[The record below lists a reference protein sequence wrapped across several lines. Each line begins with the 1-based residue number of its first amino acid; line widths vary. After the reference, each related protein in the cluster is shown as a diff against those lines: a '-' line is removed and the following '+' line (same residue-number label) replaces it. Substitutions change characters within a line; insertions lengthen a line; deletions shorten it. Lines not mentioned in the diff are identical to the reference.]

1 MPSLILHG
9 GAGRMAN
16 MDADRE
22 VTYRAALREACAEG
36 AAVLRRGGSALDA
49 SVTANACMEDSGV
62 FNAGLGSV
70 LTSDGAVE
78 MDAAVM
84 VGSDRDIGAV
94 CGIEGVA
101 NPIVVARHVMEHTPH
116 ALLQGAGA
124 NQFARR
130 LGLKFREGFPSEA
143 RIRDWSRRKA
153 AVAEGN
159 TTLEALGGVLGDDRK
174 SQGSHAKADP
184 TGSTP
189 AVVAQDSGL
198 DVSGDTVGAAA
209 CDASGCLV
217 AGVTTGGV
225 WMKLPGRVGD
235 VPMPGAGY
243 WAVDGQGVAIGTGI
257 GETILRTLL
266 TREVVDR
273 MAEGP
278 AEACRQGIALL
289 ESFFG
294 TGQAGVIALSPSG
307 EPGFALNTSG
317 MGRAFWCDGMDEP
330 GVAVWPDEDWD
341 RPGAR

>member
-16 MDADRE
+16 MDAERE
-22 VTYRAALREACAEG
+22 VIYRAALREAAVEG
-36 AAVLRRGGSALDA
+36 ALVLRRGGSALDA
-49 SVTANACMEDSGV
+49 SVTANAAMEDSGV

-84 VGSDRDIGAV
+84 VGADRDIGAV

-101 NPIVVARHVMEHTPH
+101 NAIVVARHVMEHTPH
-116 ALLQGAGA
+116 CLLQGEGA
-124 NQFARR
+124 TRFARQR
-130 LGLKFREGFPSEA
+130 GLKFREGFPSEA

-153 AVAEGN
+153 AISTGAATVES
-159 TTLEALGGVLGDDRK
+159 LGGVLGDDR
-174 SQGSHAKADP
+174 
-184 TGSTP
+184 STT
-189 AVVAQDSGL
+189 VARILEQDSGL

-209 CDASGCLV
+209 CDAEGRLV

-225 WMKLPGRVGD
+225 WMKMPGRVGD

-243 WAVDGQGVAIGTGI
+243 WAVDGQGAAIGTGF

-273 MAEGP
+273 MADGP
-278 AEACRQGIALL
+278 TAACQQGIDLL
-289 ESFFG
+289 EGFFG
-294 TGQAGVIALSPSG
+294 KGQAGVIALSATG
-307 EPGFALNTSG
+307 APGYAVNTAG
-317 MGRAFWCDGMDEP
+317 MGRAFWAEGMDEP
-330 GVAVWPDEDWD
+330 AVAVWPDEAWD
-341 RPGAR
+341 RPLPEEI